1 MLKFFRNSLTGWKSV
16 FVITSLT
23 ALFLG
28 LPNLSGVTG
37 TTEEAGER
45 IDLPEIEV
53 EEGVAEAIYERV
65 SVREFTDEN
74 LKKEE
79 IGHLAWAGEGITVDG
94 VSGPTRSSP
103 SAGATDPLK
112 IYLAVSGVEDME
124 PGIYE
129 YDTENHELVNRVKG
143 DRGEEL
149 AGAALGQQAIADA
162 PVVMLVA
169 ADYERTTSRYGERGV
184 RYVHIEA
191 GHAAQNM
198 NLMAEEMGLGAVMI
212 GAFEDEAVVEIA
224 GMDEKE
230 PLLIMPVGYEN

>member
-1 MLKFFRNSLTGWKSV
+1 MLKFFRNSLAGWKSV
-16 FVITSLT
+16 FLITILA
-23 ALFLG
+23 ALVFG
-28 LPNLSGVTG
+28 LPYLSGTTG
-37 TTEEAGER
+37 TAEETGER
-45 IDLPEIEV
+45 IDLPEAKV
-53 EEGVAEAIYERV
+53 EKGVAEAIYERL

-112 IYLAVSGVEDME
+112 IHLAVSGVEDLK

-129 YDTENHELVNRVKG
+129 YDTENHELIKKLKG

-162 PVVMLVA
+162 PAVFLVT
-169 ADYERTTSRYGERGV
+169 ADYTRTTSRYGERGIT
-184 RYVHIEA
+184 YVHIEA
-191 GHAAQNM
+191 GHAAQNI
-198 NLMAEEMGLGAVMI
+198 NLMAEQMGLGAVMI

-224 GMDEKE
+224 GLDEKE